1 MRYDQDAK
9 LIYIGKKHINLA
21 SKYNINKNKNIIPV
35 ISNMF
40 EILLEVKLNL
50 ELYKK
55 NDEIDK
61 EKLESNLKK

>member
-40 EILLEVKLNL
+40 EILLEVVHFFVGNA
-50 ELYKK
+50 
-55 NDEIDK
+55 
-61 EKLESNLKK
+61 